1 MRNAWWQVDMLHVAE
16 FEHKSTPHPD
26 KPKEVTVTDEEM
38 DALTKQ
44 FAGLKI
50 EVLKKIYW
58 HQYPDGRLEAIHP
71 KLVRVRKD
79 GTFFMYDDE
88 ELQDSPKHT
97 PTYLPRPTRP
107 RRGDHASQAITVDQP
122 GTSASHPIIKGSGSS
137 GQEPIVLDIP
147 RASAAVP
154 IPGIS
159 VSGPMIV
166 DGPGASAS
174 YPIVVGTTEVPAA
187 PSAPPQPT
195 NPMVIVSIPEA
206 TEEDMGMANQV
217 KVRTADESKVKGRT
231 TEFAMPAPSSP
242 AVGDAAF
249 SGKLDMFIAEFG
261 LSPSSPHPGN
271 VQNALPPGI
280 FNVPEPGTLPAEY
293 LPANSA
299 PSEVP
304 AVYPVHTNQPYTR
317 EELEEFFGGVNLP
330 QPHIFPADSAPP
342 EVPDIDPVH
351 IDQRRTLDEVLAE
364 FFESMKSYNVSQ
376 VQVLPANS
384 APPEVPAI
392 DPVHIDH
399 SPTLDEG
406 LAEFFESIS
415 TYHVHQAQI
424 LSQCD
429 SDWNAVF
436 APPTVATVYQ
446 PITGVSGR
454 EWTWWDGPGPP
465 SCRLQHLEIPSTA
478 CLFPSPLLH
487 TTLILPNRVPQPAS

>member
-1 MRNAWWQVDMLHVAE
+1 MPRVAE

-26 KPKEVTVTDEEM
+26 KPKDVTVTDKEM

-58 HQYPDGRLEAIHP
+58 HQCPDGRLEAIHP

-88 ELQDSPKHT
+88 ELQDSPKHG
-97 PTYLPRPTRP
+97 PTHLPRPARP
-107 RRGDHASQAITVDQP
+107 GRSDNAGQAITVDEP
-122 GTSASHPIIKGSGSS
+122 GTPARHPITKGSGSS
-137 GQEPIVLDIP
+137 RQDPIVLDIP

-154 IPGIS
+154 ISGIS
-159 VSGPMIV
+159 LSDPMVV

-174 YPIVVGTTEVPAA
+174 YPTVVGTTEVPAA
-187 PSAPPQPT
+187 SSAPPRAT
-195 NPMVIVSIPEA
+195 NPIVIVNIPEA
-206 TEEDMGMANQV
+206 TEDDMGMANQV
-217 KVRTADESKVKGRT
+217 EVKTVDESKRKGLT
-231 TEFAMPAPSSP
+231 AEFAMPAPSSP
-242 AVGDAAF
+242 AVGDAPF
-249 SGKLDMFIAEFG
+249 TNELDMLIAEFG
-261 LSPSSPHPGN
+261 LSPSSYHPSN
-271 VQNALPPGI
+271 VQIALPPGI
-280 FNVPEPGTLPAEY
+280 FDIPEPGTLPAEY

-299 PSEVP
+299 PPEVT
-304 AVYPVHTNQPYTR
+304 AVDPVHT
-317 EELEEFFGGVNLP
+317 
-330 QPHIFPADSAPP
+330 
-342 EVPDIDPVH
+342 
-351 IDQRRTLDEVLAE
+351 DQRRTLDEVLAE
-364 FFESMKSYNVSQ
+364 FFESMKSYNISQ

-384 APPEVPAI
+384 ALPEVPAI

-415 TYHVHQAQI
+415 TYHNPQAQI

-446 PITGVSGR
+446 PITGVSAR
-454 EWTWWDGPGPP
+454 EWTRWDGPGPP
-465 SCRLQHLEIPSTA
+465 SCRLQHLEIPSSA
-478 CLFPSPLLH
+478 CLFPSLLLH
-487 TTLILPNRVPQPAS
+487 TTLILPDRVPQPAS